1 MKKTFAAFYDVLFV
15 SLISACMYTV
25 SLWIMSRGP
34 VGDLHWYWVIICAV
48 CIAVPTGCIVF
59 GILKCTIDL
68 VCDWVELVYLVRHN
82 VNSRDLLSNWVI
94 YPSEIEKV
102 TVVRLSKEE
111 KRRYTSARFL
121 FSQYLKIEMKFGHV
135 KYVYVSHY
143 SNYQITQIIK
153 LLTSDNRLKT

>member
-1 MKKTFAAFYDVLFV
+1 
-15 SLISACMYTV
+15 MYTV

-59 GILKCTIDL
+59 GIHKCTIDL
-68 VCDWVELVYLVRHN
+68 VCDRVELVYLVRHN

>member
-1 MKKTFAAFYDVLFV
+1 MKKTFAALYDVLFV

-59 GILKCTIDL
+59 GIHKCTIDL
-68 VCDWVELVYLVRHN
+68 VCDRVEIVYLVRHN

-143 SNYQITQIIK
+143 SNYQIAQIIK
-153 LLTSDNRLKT
+153 LLTSDNSLKT

>member
-59 GILKCTIDL
+59 GIHKCTIDL
-68 VCDWVELVYLVRHN
+68 VCDRVELVYLVRHN

>member
-59 GILKCTIDL
+59 GIHKCTIDL
-68 VCDWVELVYLVRHN
+68 VCDRVELVYLVRHN
-82 VNSRDLLSNWVI
+82 VNSRDLS
-94 YPSEIEKV
+94 
-102 TVVRLSKEE
+102 
-111 KRRYTSARFL
+111 F
-121 FSQYLKIEMKFGHV
+121 
-135 KYVYVSHY
+135 
-143 SNYQITQIIK
+143 
-153 LLTSDNRLKT
+153 